1 MGKIVAIGGGEI
13 GRAGYSV
20 ETIKID
26 KEIIRLS
33 GKKRPKMLFLPTAS
47 KDSKAYFNDIKKH
60 FGRRLGCKVDVLY
73 LIKEKPSKKS
83 IERKI
88 FGSDI
93 VYVGGGNTMKM
104 IRIWKKYG
112 VDKILKTAYEKGSP
126 VLSGVS
132 AGAICWFRYGN
143 SDSKLKETGK
153 LIRVKGL
160 GFINILYCPHYNKE
174 KIRKPSLKKMMKK
187 NHGIALAFHNCAAIE
202 IIDSNY
208 RILSSKDRANA
219 YKVYWKNNKFYHEKI
234 EKKKEFMPL
243 SYLLKR

>member
-1 MGKIVAIGGGEI
+1 MGKIIAIGGGEI

-20 ETIKID
+20 ETTRID
-26 KEIIRLS
+26 KEIIQLS
-33 GKKRPKMLFLPTAS
+33 GKKHPKLLFLPTAS
-47 KDSKAYFNDIKKH
+47 NDSEGYFGDIAKH
-60 FGRRLGCKVDVLY
+60 FGKRLGCKVDVLY
-73 LIKEKPSKKS
+73 LITKNLSKKT

-88 FGSDI
+88 LGSDI

-104 IRIWKKYG
+104 IHIWKKYG
-112 VDKILKTAYEKGSP
+112 IDKILKTAYEKGNP

-143 SDSKLKETGK
+143 SDSKLESTGK

-160 GFINILYCPHYNKE
+160 DFINLLYCPHYDKE
-174 KIRKPSLKKMMKK
+174 KIRKPALKKMMKK
-187 NHGIALAFHNCAAIE
+187 TPGVAIAVDNCAAIE
-202 IIDSNY
+202 IIDNNY
-208 RILSSKDRANA
+208 RILDSKDRANV

-243 SYLLKR
+243 SYLLKK